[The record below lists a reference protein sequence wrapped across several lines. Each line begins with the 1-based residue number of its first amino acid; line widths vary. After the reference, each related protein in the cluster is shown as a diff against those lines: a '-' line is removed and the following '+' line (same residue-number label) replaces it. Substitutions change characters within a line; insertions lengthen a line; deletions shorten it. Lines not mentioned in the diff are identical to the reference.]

1 MLCVRINKIECWT
14 VLWAFYKSRTA
25 WHHNYLKVCL
35 LCEREMFS
43 PQESSGGVTKRISK
57 HDVKAVCAKKCSLR
71 ATNKQ
76 TKKYTSVK
84 AKKEKSLTSL
94 VRSCWP
100 GHCES
105 PTGQEFPPHDI
116 ITNVYKPRVLL
127 RRVSLSSGSS
137 RAVIKSSSQHT
148 ISAAQRAMRCRCTTH
163 THSLSLY
170 SKQAGGQRAI
180 PIHSVHLLFNLFC
193 CNPLSVGGTN
203 ERKMTSLLSNQ
214 RRTAAMNLRL
224 RLLRL

>member
-1 MLCVRINKIECWT
+1 
-14 VLWAFYKSRTA
+14 
-25 WHHNYLKVCL
+25 
-35 LCEREMFS
+35 MF
-43 PQESSGGVTKRISK
+43 KN
-57 HDVKAVCAKKCSLR
+57 AVSAKKCSLLHQCVLQ
-71 ATNKQ
+71 TSQ

-84 AKKEKSLTSL
+84 GKKKNLTSR

-100 GHCES
+100 GQCES

-127 RRVSLSSGSS
+127 RRVSLSSS
-137 RAVIKSSSQHT
+137 RSDKKQLSAHGAARTQSQQPNERAGCGAGARHT
-148 ISAAQRAMRCRCTTH
+148 LALA
-163 THSLSLY
+163 
-170 SKQAGGQRAI
+170 KQASRRAGGQRAI